1 MSMPARKVR
10 VGIVGSGLIGRVHT
24 QAVRSLPEAE
34 VTAACDDVPGKAA
47 ELVAAEAPGAA
58 AFDGLTRMLDAGLV
72 DAVCVCTPHPQHAP
86 VVEACAARGVHAIVE
101 KPFTATL
108 AEADRAI
115 AASRRHG
122 TKLSVIFQRRW
133 YPASQRIRAAI
144 DDGRL
149 GRPILGECIIEFW
162 RGEDYYALAPWRGRW
177 DTEGGGVIINQA
189 PHMLDLLQWYM
200 GPVEEL
206 FCYWDNLNHPYV
218 EVEDLAVAVVRF
230 AGGGLG
236 LIKASNCTNPWL
248 RYGVTI
254 TGTSGATANVSWN
267 NGYEMGHN
275 FVWTLPGEEASLERW
290 LAEEKA
296 SGLKEMPH
304 FHAMQLREFL
314 AAIREDR
321 EPAVNGEE
329 GRKTVEIIEAMY
341 RSGRTGGPVRFPVP
355 IEGGLEERAAGRR
368 GGATP

>member
-1 MSMPARKVR
+1 MAERRIP
-10 VGIVGSGLIGRVHT
+10 VGIVGAGLIGAVHAA
-24 QAVRSLPEAE
+24 AVASLPQADL
-34 VTAACDDVPGKAA
+34 VAVCDAVPGKAA
-47 ELVAAEAPGAA
+47 EFVARHAPGAR
-58 AFDGLTRMLDAGLV
+58 AFDGLAAMLDARLV

-86 VVEACAARGVHAIVE
+86 AVEACAARGVHAIVE

-115 AASRRHG
+115 DASRRHG

-133 YPASQRIRAAI
+133 YPGSRRIRAAI

-149 GRPILGECIIEFW
+149 GRPILGECIVEFW
-162 RGEDYYALAPWRGRW
+162 RDEDYYALAPWRGRW

-189 PHMLDLLQWYM
+189 PHMIDLLQWSM
-200 GPVEEL
+200 GPVEEV
-206 FCYWDNLNHPYV
+206 FCYWDNLIHPAV
-218 EVEDLAVAVVRF
+218 EVEDVAVAVVRF

-254 TGTSGATANVSWN
+254 TGSTGATVNVSMD
-267 NGYEMGHN
+267 NGYDMGHN
-275 FVWTLPGEEASLERW
+275 FTWTIAGEDGSVERW

-296 SGLKEMPH
+296 SGLKEFPD
-304 FHAMQLREFL
+304 FHALQIDEFL
-314 AAIREDR
+314 TAIREDR
-321 EPAVNGEE
+321 EPAVTGEE

-341 RSGRTGGPVRFPVP
+341 RSGQTGRPVRFPVP
-355 IEGGLEERAAGRR
+355 VETDIVRGARATTTRGR
-368 GGATP
+368 